1 MQVFNSTSELFKNHL
16 SQLKAIG
23 DVNRV
28 LRELA
33 IDGAAAVAKRV
44 QNDGEKADG
53 SQIGEYSTKT
63 LAFGKI
69 TGKFGSI
76 ATKKQ
81 MSKRMKAFG
90 DTDEFYG
97 GYKEFRQ
104 SLGLQTDFID
114 LTLTGAMFGDWIPSP
129 LDDNS
134 WGVGFKSAD
143 SAKIAGYHEE
153 RFGTIFAL
161 SKEEEEQAIETLN
174 RIINQ
179 ILK

>member
-1 MQVFNSTSELFKNHL
+1 MQVFNSTSEMFKNHL
-16 SQLKAIG
+16 SQLKEIS

-33 IDGAAAVAKRV
+33 IDGALAVAKRV
-44 QNDGEKADG
+44 QNDGQKADN

-63 LAFGKI
+63 LSFTKI

-76 ATKKQ
+76 ANKKQ
-81 MSKRMKAFG
+81 LNKRMKAFG
-90 DTDEFYG
+90 DTSEFYG

-104 SLGLQTDFID
+104 SLGRQVEFID
-114 LTLTGAMFGDWIPSP
+114 LTLTGAMFEDWIPSP

-134 WGVGFKSAD
+134 WGVGFKTSD
-143 SAKIAGYHEE
+143 SAKIAGFHED
-153 RFGTIFAL
+153 RFGIIFAL
-161 SKEEEEQAIETLN
+161 SKDEEKQAIETLT

>member
-1 MQVFNSTSELFKNHL
+1 MQVFNSTSDLFKNHL
-16 SQLKAIG
+16 VQLKEIG

-44 QNDGEKADG
+44 QNDGQKADN

-63 LAFGKI
+63 LGFGKI

-76 ATKKQ
+76 ANKKQ

-104 SLGLQTDFID
+104 SLGRQVEFID
-114 LTLTGAMFGDWIPSP
+114 LTLTGAMFDDWIPSP

-134 WGVGFKSAD
+134 WGVGFKTAGSAE
-143 SAKIAGYHEE
+143 IAGYHEK

-161 SKEEEEQAIETLN
+161 SDEEEKQALETLQ
-174 RIINQ
+174 RIINT

>member
-1 MQVFNSTSELFKNHL
+1 MQVFNSTSDLFKNHL

-44 QNDGEKADG
+44 QNDGQKADG

-63 LAFGKI
+63 LSFGKI

-81 MSKRMKAFG
+81 KSKRMKAFG

-104 SLGLQTDFID
+104 SLGRQVEFID
-114 LTLTGAMFGDWIPSP
+114 LTLTGAMFEDWIPSP

-134 WGVGFKSAD
+134 WGVGFKSAE

-161 SKEEEEQAIETLN
+161 SKDEEDQAMETLN
-174 RIINQ
+174 RIINT

>member
-1 MQVFNSTSELFKNHL
+1 MQVFDSTSDLFKKHL
-16 SQLKAIG
+16 VQLKELG

-33 IDGAAAVAKRV
+33 IDGAAAVAQRV
-44 QNDGEKADG
+44 QQQGEKTDG

-63 LAFGKI
+63 LSFKSI

-76 ATKKQ
+76 ANKKQ
-81 MSKRMKAFG
+81 RTARMKAFG

-104 SLGLQTDFID
+104 SLGRQVDYID
-114 LTLTGAMFGDWIPSP
+114 LTLTGAMFSDWIPAP
-129 LDDNS
+129 LDSDS
-134 WGVGFKSAD
+134 WGVGFKSAE
-143 SAKIAGYHEE
+143 SAKIAGYHEK
-153 RFGTIFAL
+153 RFGPIFAL
-161 SKEEEEQAIETLN
+161 SKKEIDTAEEILQRL
-174 RIINQ
+174 IND

>member
-1 MQVFNSTSELFKNHL
+1 MQVFNSTSDLFKNHL
-16 SQLKAIG
+16 GQLKAIG

-76 ATKKQ
+76 ANKKQ

-90 DTDEFYG
+90 DTSEFYG

-104 SLGLQTDFID
+104 SLGRQVEFID
-114 LTLTGAMFGDWIPSP
+114 LTLTGAMFEDWIPAP
-129 LDDNS
+129 LDNNS
-134 WGVGFKSAD
+134 WGVGFKNAE
-143 SAKIAGYHEE
+143 SAKIAGYHEK

-161 SKEEEEQAIETLN
+161 SKEEEEQAIEILN